1 MNPKHETTTTQYTGH
16 YFADVAYSFSSE
28 KINNGAMQA
37 THVFLDILFMHPR
50 TAEVVNMRT
59 VVPAHLLCQP
69 KDVVESAVHQEIH
82 NALSFQGASS
92 VHESY
97 GFTATKTVSSR
108 SYAY

>member
-1 MNPKHETTTTQYTGH
+1 MNQNHETTTTQYKGH

-28 KINNGAMQA
+28 KINNGSMQP

-50 TAEVVNMRT
+50 TAEVVNLRS
-59 VVPAHLLCQP
+59 VVPAYLLCQS
-69 KDVVESAVHQEIH
+69 KEVVESAVHQEIH
-82 NALSFQGASS
+82 NALSFQGAST

-97 GFTATKTVSSR
+97 GFNTTETVNKR